1 MKCRTT
7 MGCLTTLVVLA
18 MTTIGGLGSR
28 AAGQPEKPDLSARD
42 DNSARSSPPD
52 TTPYVRSVIPED
64 LMKTPVRRGDSSRP
78 ASNADHPNSQD
89 LSRQHGTLPPR
100 K

>member
-1 MKCRTT
+1 MKYRTM

-52 TTPYVRSVIPED
+52 TTPYVRPVIPED
-64 LMKTPVRRGDSSRP
+64 LMKTPVRRGDTS

-89 LSRQHGTLPPR
+89 LSHQHGTLPPR
-100 K
+100 KR